1 VLAAVTAHLAAIL
14 ILVTAGL
21 MLAAPLL
28 YRLGLWSAITAL
40 TKVVAL
46 GLVTGALA
54 AVLALISLAAG
65 GWRIGPGTTAML
77 IGIVVVGIAAVLLPL
92 RAKKIAA
99 QTPFNDVSTDTARA
113 PALEALLPLRR
124 AELPGAS
131 GGYDAARLAAL
142 QQRAYPNLAPL
153 RLTVPPGDAFT
164 RALDAAAAMGWTIVA
179 ADPAQR
185 RIEAYDKTLWFGFTD
200 DIVVRLAPEGTG
212 TRVDMRSASR
222 VGISDLGKNARRI
235 RAYFAK
241 VKPAGSAG

>member
-1 VLAAVTAHLAAIL
+1 
-14 ILVTAGL
+14 
-21 MLAAPLL
+21 
-28 YRLGLWSAITAL
+28 
-40 TKVVAL
+40 
-46 GLVTGALA
+46 
-54 AVLALISLAAG
+54 
-65 GWRIGPGTTAML
+65 
-77 IGIVVVGIAAVLLPL
+77 
-92 RAKKIAA
+92 
-99 QTPFNDVSTDTARA
+99 
-113 PALEALLPLRR
+113 LRR
-124 AELPGAS
+124 AELPGAT

-142 QQRAYPNLAPL
+142 QQRAYPDLAPL
-153 RLTVPPGDAFT
+153 RLAVPPGDAFT

-185 RIEAYDKTLWFGFTD
+185 RIEAYDKSLWFGFTD